1 MNFKQHWFSS
11 RVRACIMKFARLDS
25 VRIVFLTSEHCS
37 GTEDNLFNCYFAF
50 CHRHDAIIIL
60 LLLQENN
67 VINHLFRRDVFIY
80 LISVKKNN
88 CFNFPIFENFR
99 NIRFNLQK
107 KKKKRNNSKGKR
119 NRISNS

>member
-1 MNFKQHWFSS
+1 
-11 RVRACIMKFARLDS
+11 MKFARLDS

-67 VINHLFRRDVFIY
+67 VITHLFRRDVFIY
-80 LISVKKNN
+80 LISMKKIIVLI
-88 CFNFPIFENFR
+88 FQFLKIFETFD
-99 NIRFNLQK
+99 LQK
-107 KKKKRNNSKGKR
+107 KKKKEIIRKGSGIEF
-119 NRISNS
+119 RIRKNAH

>member
-1 MNFKQHWFSS
+1 
-11 RVRACIMKFARLDS
+11 MKFARLDS

-80 LISVKKNN
+80 LISVKKIIVLI
-88 CFNFPIFENFR
+88 FQFLKIFETFDS
-99 NIRFNLQK
+99 ICK
-107 KKKKRNNSKGKR
+107 KKKKKEIIRKGSGIEF
-119 NRISNS
+119 RIRKNAH